1 MRAASPFL
9 YDEGGEDYL
18 GFWAEQA
25 AALLDW
31 DEDWHTILKWEAPFA
46 EWFVGGKL
54 NACFNAVDRHVIAGN
69 GDKVAY
75 HWEGEPGDTR
85 TITYADLHDEVQ
97 RFANALKALG
107 VAKETGRACCRER
120 VSQYG

>member
-1 MRAASPFL
+1 MADEQQGAAIEDYLVEDRKFPPPASFVEQTLAASPFL
-9 YDEGGEDYL
+9 YDEAGEDYL
-18 GFWAEQA
+18 GFWAKQA

-75 HWEGEPGDTR
+75 QDRKSTR
-85 TITYADLHDEVQ
+85 LNSSH
-97 RFANALKALG
+97 
-107 VAKETGRACCRER
+107 
-120 VSQYG
+120 

>member
-31 DEDWHTILKWEAPFA
+31 DEDWHTILKLEAPFA

-69 GDKVAY
+69 GDKVRSEE
-75 HWEGEPGDTR
+75 HTSELQSLMR
-85 TITYADLHDEVQ
+85 ISSSV
-97 RFANALKALG
+97 FCLK
-107 VAKETGRACCRER
+107 KK
-120 VSQYG
+120 Y